1 MHGVFIFIL
10 LFAVIW
16 SFNLSLKFKRI
27 FSPSLLSF
35 LRTDQSQVYPLI
47 LIRLIFCLPL
57 LSRSSSGKS
66 VVPEPKDEVQAA
78 EVGGGGLGVAAEE
91 ERLASHKPLEA
102 GDQTGEP
109 GGN

>member
-1 MHGVFIFIL
+1 M
-10 LFAVIW
+10 
-16 SFNLSLKFKRI
+16 
-27 FSPSLLSF
+27 
-35 LRTDQSQVYPLI
+35 
-47 LIRLIFCLPL
+47 
-57 LSRSSSGKS
+57 
-66 VVPEPKDEVQAA
+66 VPEPKDEVQAA